1 MRNIGFIYAIAAA
14 VTWGLVYAIDQK
26 ILTKVSP
33 LSLLFINSLL
43 ALIITLPVLFWD
55 SNSVKT
61 LLASGKQNLTLI
73 IVSLLLG
80 TVANFFIYSAIKNLD
95 ASTASII
102 EITYPMFVIFF
113 SFLLFRQTI
122 NLYFALGALL
132 IFAGT
137 AIVIK
142 FG

>member
-33 LSLLFINSLL
+33 LSLLFIDALL
-43 ALIITLPVLFWD
+43 AIVILFPVLIWD
-55 SNSVKT
+55 MGSVKI
-61 LLASGKQNLTLI
+61 LLASGRDNLWLI
-73 IVSLLLG
+73 FLSLVLAIL
-80 TVANFFIYSAIKNLD
+80 ANFFIFSAIKNLD

-102 EITYPMFVIFF
+102 EITYPIFVILF
-113 SFLLFRQTI
+113 SFLLFKQTI

-137 AIVIK
+137 VIVIK

>member
-1 MRNIGFIYAIAAA
+1 MRNIGFIYAVAAA

-33 LSLLFINSLL
+33 LSLLFVNSLL
-43 ALIITLPVLFWD
+43 ALIVTLPVLFWD
-55 SNSVKT
+55 LNSVKT
-61 LLASGKQNLTLI
+61 LLASGKQNLILI
-73 IVSLLLG
+73 ITSLLLG
-80 TVANFFIYSAIKNLD
+80 TAASFFIFSAIKNLD

-102 EITYPMFVIFF
+102 EITYPIFVILF
-113 SFLLFRQTI
+113 SFLLFKQAI
-122 NLYFALGALL
+122 NIYFALGALL

-137 AIVIK
+137 VIVIK